1 MEADRQYIV
10 VDDFIGQG
18 GTIANMCGHIRSQG
32 AQVIAA
38 TVLTGK
44 PFSANLA
51 LTDETLMLLRD
62 KHVQLENW
70 WLEYFGFDFSCLT
83 ESEARYLIR
92 SSDAETIRNRIL
104 AVE

>member
-1 MEADRQYIV
+1 
-10 VDDFIGQG
+10 
-18 GTIANMCGHIRSQG
+18 
-32 AQVIAA
+32 
-38 TVLTGK
+38 
-44 PFSANLA
+44 
-51 LTDETLMLLRD
+51 MLLRD

-92 SSDAETIRNRIL
+92 SSDADTIRNRIL